1 MQGREMRRI
10 AAIDATGPRQ
20 QLRQQLISIKWQK
33 YRVAIIDL
41 NVDFLNLLSTTL
53 FCLAIQLNIGNI
65 DVR

>member
-1 MQGREMRRI
+1 MRRI
-10 AAIDATGPRQ
+10 AAIDAMGPRQ

-41 NVDFLNLLSTTL
+41 NVAFLNLLSATL